1 VRAAIA
7 LLVLLPTFAFAQQNE
22 EDRRWNAPVEPFRI
36 IGNIYY
42 VGAAEVTSFLVTTR
56 EGHILIDGGFVE
68 TAPMIQANV
77 AKLGFKVRD
86 IRILLNTQAHYDHA
100 GGLSAMRAA
109 SGALFM
115 AMDREVPLLLRGGLG
130 DPQFKDRFPYPAI
143 SADRTLKDGDLVSLG
158 GTTLTARL
166 TPGHTPGCTTWTTTV
181 RERLRRYD
189 VVFVCSASVPESY
202 RLVGNEKYPDAA
214 ADYRRTFATLDTLA
228 ADVFLAAHGSMF
240 DLLKKAER
248 LRAGGGPNPFIDP
261 AGYKAYVARAR
272 RAFETTL
279 ERQTPK

>member
-1 VRAAIA
+1 VRAAIV
-7 LLVLLPTFAFAQQNE
+7 LIVLLPTFAFAQQND

-42 VGAAEVTSFLVTTR
+42 VGAAEVTSFLVATKD
-56 EGHILIDGGFVE
+56 GHILIDGGFVE

-77 AKLGFKVRD
+77 AKLGFNVRD
-86 IRILLNTQAHYDHA
+86 IRIILSSQAHYDHV
-100 GGLSAMRAA
+100 GGLAAMKAA
-109 SGALFM
+109 TGALFM

-130 DPQFKDRFPYPAI
+130 DPQFGDRFPYPAMN
-143 SADRTLKDGDLVSLG
+143 ADRTLKDGDLVSLG
-158 GTTLTARL
+158 GASLTARL

-189 VVFVCSASVPESY
+189 VVFVCSASVPNGY
-202 RLVGNEKYPDAA
+202 KLIGNEKYPDAA
-214 ADYRRTFATLDTLA
+214 SDYRRTFAILEALP

-248 LRAGGGPNPFIDP
+248 LRAGERPNPFIDP
-261 AGYKAYVARAR
+261 AGYKGYVARAR